1 MLSRKAKYA
10 LRALSILAQAQ
21 PAQLQARV
29 IAQQAAVPEKFLE
42 TILVELKRAGLV
54 SSRRGTEGGHSLARP
69 AAQIVVGEIIRVIDG
84 PIAPLRCAS
93 ISAYQPCSDCVDP
106 DACALRLLMGD
117 VRDAMAS
124 VIDQCSLQQ
133 LASGEAATAPVASAV
148 ADPAYHFDNRAS
160 GTLQR

>member
-10 LRALSILAQAQ
+10 LRALSVLAQAQ
-21 PAQLQARV
+21 PDQLQARV

-54 SSRRGTEGGHSLARP
+54 SSRRGSDGGHSLARP
-69 AAQIVVGEIIRVIDG
+69 AGQIMVGEIIRVIDG
-84 PIAPLRCAS
+84 PIAPIRCAS
-93 ISAYQPCSDCVDP
+93 LSAYQPCVDCADP
-106 DACALRLLMGD
+106 DGCALRSLMGN

-133 LASGEAATAPVASAV
+133 LAAQESSTPLAE
-148 ADPAYHFDNRAS
+148 FAS
-160 GTLQR
+160 GTRPYHLNNEPSGNLP